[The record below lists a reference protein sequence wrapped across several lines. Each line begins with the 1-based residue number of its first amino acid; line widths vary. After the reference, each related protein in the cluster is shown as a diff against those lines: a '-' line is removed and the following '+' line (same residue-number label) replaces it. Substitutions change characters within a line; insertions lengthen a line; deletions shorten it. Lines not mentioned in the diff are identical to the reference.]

1 MMWNDEKGLG
11 RQLLGY
17 YGYEGGYPAGGFLSS
32 LLGTWEK
39 ADHMNRSRLS
49 VAFPE
54 LAGLLRRF
62 QSMEPEAFRAWVEAL

>member
-1 MMWNDEKGLG
+1 MWTKEKELG

-17 YGYEGGYPAGGFLSS
+17 YGYEGGYPPGGFLSS
-32 LLGTWEK
+32 LLGTWGK

-54 LAGLLRRF
+54 LEELLRKFNAMDPESFREE
-62 QSMEPEAFRAWVEAL
+62 MEAQ